1 MISILSDNREVL
13 DAITVVA
20 KHLNPEVE
28 VVLKEVWSEQEAR
41 EVTKQYVESENAKQQ
56 TDGSVQKRNVD
67 NTGVGAKKKRATRV
81 PKRTPTDS

>member
-13 DAITVVA
+13 DAIGVVA

-67 NTGVGAKKKRATRV
+67 NTGVGAKKKRTSRA